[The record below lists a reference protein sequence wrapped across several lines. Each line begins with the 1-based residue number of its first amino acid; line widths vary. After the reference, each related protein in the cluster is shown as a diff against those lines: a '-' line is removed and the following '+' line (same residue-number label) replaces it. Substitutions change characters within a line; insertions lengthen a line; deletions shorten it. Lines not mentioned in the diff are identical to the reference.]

1 MSKIV
6 VNTPN
11 GTIGRKVS
19 EALLDAGA
27 TLTVLSRT
35 ADKVAPL
42 AARGAT
48 VVEGSLDDAAALKAA
63 FAGADSLLW
72 ITPPAIRPDFQAW
85 AIDSARQAAA
95 LAREAGIA
103 NVVVLSSVG
112 AHTGPGTGPVGVLL
126 AVEEAFRA
134 AIPHVTVLRPGLF
147 MENFF
152 RDVGTLA
159 QLGKIFSP
167 IPADKKVP
175 MVATDDIAAAATRA
189 LLDPRPGHAVLGV
202 HGPEDLTYAEAAAL
216 LAEAWGRP
224 VEYVQVRVED
234 ARQGMLGAGFPA
246 FAADLYAEMYQAF
259 VDGRMD
265 QAEPRTAE
273 TTTPTSLASFFR
285 RALVP
290 ALAGASA

>member
-72 ITPPAIRPDFQAW
+72 ITPPVIRPDFHAW
-85 AIDSARQAAA
+85 AVDSARQAAA

-134 AIPHVTVLRPGLF
+134 AIPHVTALRPGFF

-175 MVATDDIAAAATRA
+175 MVATDDIAATATRA

-202 HGPEDLTYAEAAAL
+202 HGPEDVTYREAAAL
-216 LAEAWGRP
+216 LGEAWGRP

-234 ARQGMLGAGFPA
+234 ARQGMIGAGFPA
-246 FAADLYAEMYQAF
+246 FAADMFCEMYQGIL
-259 VDGRMD
+259 DGRME

>member
-152 RDVGTLA
+152 RDAGTLT

-175 MVATDDIAAAATRA
+175 MVATDDIAAVATRA

-234 ARQGMLGAGFPA
+234 ARQGMIGAGFPA

-273 TTTPTSLASFFR
+273 TTTSTSLMSFFR